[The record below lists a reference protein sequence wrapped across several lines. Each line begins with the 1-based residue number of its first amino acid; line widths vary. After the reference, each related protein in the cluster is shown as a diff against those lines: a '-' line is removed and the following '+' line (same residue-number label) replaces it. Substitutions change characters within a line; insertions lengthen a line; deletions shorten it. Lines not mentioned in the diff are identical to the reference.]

1 MASDTI
7 QGELKPSNELSVM
20 IGMVNVSFNE
30 AQTSLQGENQT
41 TPASGSVSS
50 INGMLHYR
58 FKTEDRIAWF
68 TQFSFPLIAS
78 QGSYL
83 GGGGGLEYYWGKSPA
98 KMNIKD
104 ATTSFTLTPIT
115 RFYALG
121 ALNMGYLAYLTET
134 AKKNDTLLEVELGG
148 GLSRKFKYFTLRS
161 QASVA
166 RGVGVTTSTLGMK
179 FMLGGIFFLD

>member
-1 MASDTI
+1 M
-7 QGELKPSNELSVM
+7 V
-20 IGMVNVSFNE
+20 GMVNMSFAE
-30 AQTSLQGENQT
+30 AQTSLQGENQLD
-41 TPASGSVSS
+41 PASGSVSS

-58 FKTEDRIAWF
+58 FKTEDRLAWF
-68 TQFSFPLIAS
+68 SQFTFPLIAS

-115 RFYALG
+115 RFFILG

-161 QASVA
+161 QASLA
-166 RGVGVTTSTLGMK
+166 RGVGVTTSTIGMK